1 MPNQLYNQMN
11 QQQMANPNDPISMIQ
26 QMKSQGMQPMQI
38 AQQLFNMGMNPTQI
52 MQQMMNR
59 GIIDQ
64 NQYNVAAQ
72 NAERMKSMFGM

>member
-1 MPNQLYNQMN
+1 MPNQLYSQMN
-11 QQQMANPNDPISMIQ
+11 QQQNSNDPLAMIQ

-38 AQQLFNMGMNPTQI
+38 AQQLFSMGMNPTQI

-72 NAERMKSMFGM
+72 NAERIKSMFGM

>member
-11 QQQMANPNDPISMIQ
+11 QQQNPNDPLVMIQ

-38 AQQLFNMGMNPTQI
+38 AQQLFSMGMNPTQI

-64 NQYNVAAQ
+64 NQYNIAAQ

>member
-11 QQQMANPNDPISMIQ
+11 QQQMANTNDPLVMIQ
-26 QMKSQGMQPMQI
+26 QMKAQGMQPMQI
-38 AQQLFNMGMNPTQI
+38 AQQLFSMGMNPTQI